1 MREKVLISTSTF
13 AVADKKPLKLL
24 EEAGF
29 EVIMNPFKRKLEKKE
44 VMELLKDVS
53 GLIAGLE
60 KLDAE
65 VMKNSSL
72 KAISRCGAGMSN
84 VDLEAAKALGIIVK
98 NTPDAPTVSVA
109 ELTLAAMLALLKG
122 LCIMDG
128 DLHRSKW
135 NKRNGLLLEGKTVL
149 IIGYGRIGRRVKQL
163 VSAFG
168 ANVIAADP
176 FIKEQ
181 DKDVPVM
188 AAEEALPKADI
199 ITLHLSGEKTV
210 LSEKEFGLMK
220 DGVFVLNAS
229 RGGLVDEP
237 ALIGAL
243 KSGKVLGA
251 WLDTFEKEP
260 YSGPLEKFPQV
271 ILTPHVGSYTAECRL
286 SMETEAV
293 QNLIDAIK
301 KGEK

>member
-1 MREKVLISTSTF
+1 VKEKILITTSTF
-13 AVADKKPLKLL
+13 AAADRTPLKML
-24 EEAGF
+24 EDAGF
-29 EVIMNPFKRKLEKKE
+29 EVILNPYKRKLEKTETK
-44 VMELLKDVS
+44 ELLKGVT

-60 KLDAE
+60 TLDRE
-65 VMKNSSL
+65 VMLGSSL
-72 KAISRCGAGMSN
+72 KAISRCGSGMSN
-84 VDLEAAKALGIIVK
+84 VDIEAAKDHGIIVR

-149 IIGYGRIGRRVKQL
+149 IIGFGRIGRKVSDL
-163 VSAFG
+163 VRAFG
-168 ANVIAADP
+168 AKVAAVDP
-176 FIKEQ
+176 FA
-181 DKDVPVM
+181 KDPDIPLM
-188 AAEEALPKADI
+188 KLDEALPKADI
-199 ITLHLSGEKTV
+199 ITLHLSGEDRV

-220 DGVFVLNAS
+220 DGVFLLNGA
-229 RGGLVDEP
+229 RGGLVDET
-237 ALIGAL
+237 ALIKAL
-243 KSGKVLGA
+243 KSGKVIGA

-286 SMETEAV
+286 SMETEAA
-293 QNLIDAIK
+293 QNLIDAIR
-301 KGEK
+301 KGGK